1 MWCGVRSN
9 ESDTE
14 RERVDAERDVCMH
27 MCGTLEPID
36 ISRVCVVGA
45 ELLLVFIHQEANV
58 SPAEVLQGS
67 LDSGG
72 CSAR

>member
-1 MWCGVRSN
+1 M
-9 ESDTE
+9 
-14 RERVDAERDVCMH
+14 DAERDVCMH